1 LKAIGII
8 GCGAIG
14 TQVAKAI
21 DGGRINNTAIAFLY
35 DADKTAIKG
44 LAEKLNAKNNTA
56 CFSDFTDLI
65 SSTEFKKSNLVL
77 ECASQDAVR
86 LFARRLLE
94 SGKDMIIMSV
104 GALTDNALLLDLLDL
119 SVRNGTSL
127 VLPTGAIAGIDAI
140 RSAREGLESVMLITT
155 KTPKALEGAPFFK
168 KNTIRLDAINK
179 KTIIFNGTA
188 ADAVLNFPANVNVAS
203 ILALAGLGMQKTMVR
218 IVVDPRIHYNQ
229 HEIIA
234 EGKFGKLNIK
244 LKNNQAEGNPK
255 TSFLAILSA
264 IETVRSTSNRGLRI
278 GT

>member
-1 LKAIGII
+1 MKAIGII

-14 TQVAKAI
+14 IQVAKAI
-21 DGGRINNTAIAFLY
+21 DEGRINNTAIAFLF
-35 DADKTAIKG
+35 DADKSAIKG
-44 LAEKLNAKNNTA
+44 LAAKLTAKNHTA

-65 SSTEFKKSNLVL
+65 SSPEFKKSNLVL

-104 GALTDNALLLDLLDL
+104 GALTDNALLLDLIDL

-179 KTIIFNGTA
+179 KTTIFNGTA
-188 ADAVLNFPANVNVAS
+188 AEAVLNFPANVNVAS
-203 ILALAGLGMQKTMVR
+203 ILALAGLGMQKTIVR
-218 IVVDPRIHYNQ
+218 IVVDPKIHYNQ

-244 LKNNQAEGNPK
+244 LKNNQAKGNPK

-264 IETVRSTSNRGLRI
+264 IETVRAASNRSLRI

>member
-1 LKAIGII
+1 MKAIGII

-14 TQVAKAI
+14 TQVALAI
-21 DGGRINNTAIAFLY
+21 NGGKIKDTALGFLF
-35 DADKTAIKG
+35 DVDKSATKG
-44 LAEKLNAKNNTA
+44 LAAKLTANNNAA
-56 CFSDFTDLI
+56 CFSDFTHLI

-94 SGKDMIIMSV
+94 SGKDTIIMSV
-104 GALTDNALLLDLLDL
+104 GALADNAFLSDLLDL
-119 SVRNGTSL
+119 SVRYSTSV

-155 KTPKALEGAPFFK
+155 KNPKALEGAPFFK
-168 KNTIRLDAINK
+168 KNKIRLDAINK
-179 KTIIFNGTA
+179 KTTIYNGTA
-188 ADAVLNFPANVNVAS
+188 AEAILNFPANVNVAS

-264 IETVRSTSNRGLRI
+264 IETVRSTSNRSLRI